1 MEIASLRTSGTLR
14 KWTSS
19 GDRWAGEFQSIDLRI
34 DQKNGLK
41 ERERE
46 RERERGWGKGGL
58 AMTPPQFP
66 KKKIL

>member
-19 GDRWAGEFQSIDLRI
+19 GDIWAGEFQSIDLRI

-46 RERERGWGKGGL
+46 REREGMGEGG
-58 AMTPPQFP
+58 AGHDPPT
-66 KKKIL
+66 IS

>member
-46 RERERGWGKGGL
+46 REREGMGEGG
-58 AMTPPQFP
+58 AGHDPPT
-66 KKKIL
+66 IS